1 MWFVK
6 ENNWFLLLRL
16 DLRFEYFSFPVR
28 LHLVCWR
35 YLSKQNIRKLDIPF
49 CILDGDAGFVLT
61 TLTIT
66 GIYFLCCW
74 VCCWYLFSSLMN
86 CWFFNRAVFS
96 LLLYFTEVSRFLSK
110 QKKRKSKSES
120 VSVGTISLGKSTKME
135 IT

>member
-1 MWFVK
+1 MVCQRKQLISPFASGFTIRIF
-6 ENNWFLLLRL
+6 FL
-16 DLRFEYFSFPVR
+16 PCTPTP
-28 LHLVCWR
+28 CWR